1 MYLVQMLLPLYDPAG
16 QRFPHARYSEV
27 REELTERFGGM
38 TAYLRSPAEGTWR
51 EPGGSINRDEMV
63 MCEVM
68 VAELDRAWWSAYRK
82 ELERRFEQEELVVR
96 ATPLEKL

>member
-16 QRFPHARYSEV
+16 GRFPHTHFSAV
-27 REELTERFGGM
+27 REELTRQFGGM

-51 EPGGSINRDEMV
+51 EPGGSIDRDEMV

-68 VAELDRAWWSAYRK
+68 VGELDRAWWSAYRK
-82 ELERRFEQEELVVR
+82 ELEQRFKQEELVVR
-96 ATPLEKL
+96 ASALEKL